1 MYMYMYYTHV
11 HASIHLLGD
20 YSIMQQYKQ
29 QHMYMY
35 KDYKQ
40 MFKKPD
46 PMYRMSLHK
55 QKK

>member
-55 QKK
+55 QEK